1 MSVEEELQEH
11 IEHAKDPFDKRVAGS
26 MAILAAGLAIV
37 SVMGHLATTEEIV
50 SQARASDQWAYYQAK
65 SIRRYESEIARD
77 ILAAQPEKMAA
88 YQKNVGKYTKEGEE
102 IQKEAQGLE
111 DESHL
116 KGRQASAPGVLR
128 SVFRSGDRTRV
139 AGDSH
144 EAQAGLV
151 DLDRNGGSWDRH
163 RGHDESDQVAFLVL

>member
-50 SQARASDQWAYYQAK
+50 NQARASDQWAYYQAK

-88 YQKNVGKYTKEGEE
+88 YQKNVGKYAKEGEE

-116 KGRQASAPGVLR
+116 KGRQAVRLEFSEVFFEVAIVLA
-128 SVFRSGDRTRV
+128 SLAILTKLKPVWWLALATGAGGLAV
-139 AGDSH
+139 ALTTS
-144 EAQAGLV
+144 LIK
-151 DLDRNGGSWDRH
+151 
-163 RGHDESDQVAFLVL
+163 